1 MSTRNSNV
9 TPLLRNMGR
18 GISQTRTN
26 ISGNKK
32 LANDAEKKGDNL
44 KFNNK
49 NSLSYLNMFTSNSYS
64 NLNDEDK
71 QVIIE
76 KNDKGNDK
84 DSNPYIPPQAREGWN
99 QYRGTYEWKKNE
111 KSKNGVE
118 GGNGR
123 APSTLYAPPQIRG
136 CGRNSSV
143 RAAAYAADDIFLDDG
158 RRNNKEKKD
167 LTVRR
172 HLHNNSLTILGKKLQ
187 KNLGDAGGPSK
198 IGEAKDMGDLFN
210 VKTKN
215 IGYNI
220 NFGTFVNSVGLQDGS
235 KKSGI
240 KKEQSKINKD
250 IFSNKMGNK
259 TRIKSPTVGFQD
271 GSKKSGIKKEP
282 SKINKSIF
290 SNKMG
295 NEARIKSPNQYEKNG
310 KLIRYSRHKILP
322 AQEETRVV
330 INNEKIG
337 NAERRATNCSFHLA
351 FNHIHRG
358 QLKTSSEAMSNLGRG
373 GEDKEKGGFINS
385 CNQSRTHPIN
395 TDVFDGKK
403 AVKTMKITY
412 KK

>member
-32 LANDAEKKGDNL
+32 MANDAEKKGDNL

-187 KNLGDAGGPSK
+187 K
-198 IGEAKDMGDLFN
+198 I
-210 VKTKN
+210 
-215 IGYNI
+215 
-220 NFGTFVNSVGLQDGS
+220 
-235 KKSGI
+235 
-240 KKEQSKINKD
+240 
-250 IFSNKMGNK
+250 
-259 TRIKSPTVGFQD
+259 
-271 GSKKSGIKKEP
+271 
-282 SKINKSIF
+282 
-290 SNKMG
+290 
-295 NEARIKSPNQYEKNG
+295 
-310 KLIRYSRHKILP
+310 
-322 AQEETRVV
+322 
-330 INNEKIG
+330 
-337 NAERRATNCSFHLA
+337 
-351 FNHIHRG
+351 
-358 QLKTSSEAMSNLGRG
+358 
-373 GEDKEKGGFINS
+373 
-385 CNQSRTHPIN
+385 
-395 TDVFDGKK
+395 
-403 AVKTMKITY
+403 
-412 KK
+412 